1 MKEIRIGWR
10 IGGNHGD
17 STGPRTQ
24 RCGIST
30 EAGRE
35 PGQLLRESKGIYN
48 WVLPRSRPLLRG
60 VVLALLLLCFEG
72 WGT

>member
-1 MKEIRIGWR
+1 MKEITIGWR

-17 STGPRTQ
+17 STGPRDVGY
-24 RCGIST
+24 RLRPG
-30 EAGRE
+30 GE
-35 PGQLLRESKGIYN
+35 PGQSLQEPKDIYN

>member
-17 STGPRTQ
+17 SKGGPRDVGYRSRPGENQ
-24 RCGIST
+24 ANYCGS
-30 EAGRE
+30 
-35 PGQLLRESKGIYN
+35 PKDIYN
-48 WVLPRSRPLLRG
+48 WVLPRSRPLLCG
-60 VVLALLLLCFEG
+60 VVLALWLLCFEG

>member
-1 MKEIRIGWR
+1 MKEITIGWR

-17 STGPRTQ
+17 STGPRDVGY
-24 RCGIST
+24 RLRPG
-30 EAGRE
+30 GK
-35 PGQLLRESKGIYN
+35 PGQLLRESKDIYN

-60 VVLALLLLCFEG
+60 VVLALWLLCFEG